1 MQCVY
6 PSFCLF
12 ALLFVFLGIFL
23 LDHAASLTSS
33 VVLRARIG
41 TTQRHNS
48 RQVVVLHVRDG
59 WWLRSRRTL
68 LRATHSSDTSDTEL
82 QAWIMLL
89 CNGIIIVEHAMVSK
103 CRMRKYT
110 VTFYSLGAK
119 LRIRW
124 LWQHQLP

>member
-1 MQCVY
+1 M
-6 PSFCLF
+6 
-12 ALLFVFLGIFL
+12 
-23 LDHAASLTSS
+23 SS

-59 WWLRSRRTL
+59 WWLRLRRTL
-68 LRATHSSDTSDTEL
+68 LRATHSSDTSDTEV